1 MSIFTVIATVSG
13 LGGLALGIRNYWLLR
28 YRPVHER
35 QTQLQTNVK
44 KALRL
49 VNQHHFRVAVQQLE
63 ANQMPSQ
70 SGKEQL
76 ENLAEML
83 RPHVNDYIAPTPEQ
97 IAAYIATVQAAVDEW
112 NNVLQPPGSDRIF
125 VDGDADGRA
134 RLLARVKRV
143 YDDTNCI
150 VDGITTIEKK
160 PLGTRKQQK
169 LFKAL
174 DGHQSQAALPSQ
186 VGME

>member
-1 MSIFTVIATVSG
+1 MWIFTVIATVSG

-28 YRPVHER
+28 YKPVHER
-35 QTQLQTNVK
+35 QTQLQTNLK
-44 KALRL
+44 KTLRL

-63 ANQMPSQ
+63 ASQMPSQ

-76 ENLAEML
+76 ESLVEML
-83 RPHVNDYIAPTPEQ
+83 RPHVNDYIAPTPDQ
-97 IAAYIATVQAAVDEW
+97 IAAYIATVQAAANEW
-112 NNVLQPPGSDRIF
+112 NNVLQPPGADRIF

-134 RLLARVKRV
+134 RLLARLKQV

-160 PLGTRKQQK
+160 PLSARRQQK
-169 LFKAL
+169 LFNAL
-174 DGHQSQAALPSQ
+174 EARRPQPALPSQ
-186 VGME
+186 AGME